1 MDLDYTE
8 KGSVKVSMVRYTGK
22 VLRGFPEKVTGSA
35 ASPAQDHLF
44 KVRDESDP
52 DYKPLTEDLAQSFH
66 HTTAQLLFMCSRA
79 RRDIQTAVAFL
90 TTRVKKPDQDDWG
103 KLKRVL
109 KYLNGT
115 KHMKLK
121 LTVENLSIIKWWID
135 ASYNVHW
142 DARGHNG
149 AMMTMGK
156 GAIISNSNKQ
166 KLNVGSSTESEL
178 VATHDQMPDVMHTLY
193 FIEAQGYA
201 IDMILTAY

>member
-1 MDLDYTE
+1 MTVTWHVDDLKVSHKDPFEITKFATYLSSIYGKKLSVKRGKVHDYLGMDLDYTE

-121 LTVENLSIIKWWID
+121 LTVETYLLS
-135 ASYNVHW
+135 SGGSMH
-142 DARGHNG
+142 R
-149 AMMTMGK
+149 TM
-156 GAIISNSNKQ
+156 
-166 KLNVGSSTESEL
+166 STGTPE
-178 VATHDQMPDVMHTLY
+178 VTMVR
-193 FIEAQGYA
+193 
-201 IDMILTAY
+201 

>member
-1 MDLDYTE
+1 M
-8 KGSVKVSMVRYTGK
+8 
-22 VLRGFPEKVTGSA
+22 
-35 ASPAQDHLF
+35 
-44 KVRDESDP
+44 
-52 DYKPLTEDLAQSFH
+52 
-66 HTTAQLLFMCSRA
+66 
-79 RRDIQTAVAFL
+79 AFL

-142 DARGHNG
+142 DARGRNG

-156 GAIISNSNKQ
+156 GAIINNSNKQ
-166 KLNVGSSTESEL
+166 KLNVGRST
-178 VATHDQMPDVMHTLY
+178 
-193 FIEAQGYA
+193 
-201 IDMILTAY
+201 